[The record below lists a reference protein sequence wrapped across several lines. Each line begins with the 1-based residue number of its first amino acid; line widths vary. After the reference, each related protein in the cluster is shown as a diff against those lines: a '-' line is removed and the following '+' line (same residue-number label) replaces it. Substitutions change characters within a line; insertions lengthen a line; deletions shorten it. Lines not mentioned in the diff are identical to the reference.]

1 MLTGAKV
8 AIFYEITKGFSLFL
22 STLFPIFCEILHHLS
37 TFRTVH
43 PARFID
49 EWRCK
54 WFIRM
59 LFSVQK
65 VVQTIHFF

>member
-37 TFRTVH
+37 TFKTMH
-43 PARFID
+43 PARFIN

-54 WFIRM
+54 G
-59 LFSVQK
+59 LFECSFSCK
-65 VVQTIHFF
+65 K

>member
-22 STLFPIFCEILHHLS
+22 STLFPIFCENDYLS
-37 TFRTVH
+37 AVFQTLH
-43 PARFID
+43 PAQFID

-54 WFIRM
+54 G
-59 LFSVQK
+59 LFECSFSCK
-65 VVQTIHFF
+65 K

>member
-22 STLFPIFCEILHHLS
+22 STLFPIFCEILHPLS
-37 TFRTVH
+37 TFLTVH

-54 WFIRM
+54 G
-59 LFSVQK
+59 
-65 VVQTIHFF
+65 